1 MTTAFYH
8 HHHHH
13 TPQPR
18 YHYQSTSARQH
29 NSRHHNQQQTMS
41 RSRHSEFRYFQPL
54 TATTLDDLI
63 YGYATPMAQS
73 ERSIFEPVNHP
84 PAIHMPSSRKGSSL
98 PSSSI
103 SPSTLPLSL
112 LPSCWWS
119 SSSHLAPLSHP
130 SSLSSIPNGDILV
143 DPLETTTREP
153 WDPSHDDDDDYV
165 MDNHHQ
171 DDTPRKQAIAATS
184 SSSQRTSSSIDDSN
198 CYYFYYCHH
207 QHHHYCCESA
217 TATSGNNIGRTDPL
231 DDHHD
236 QLHRRASTIS
246 DTITA
251 SSTEICRRFSSG
263 STSVSSASSIATEI
277 TLDDDKRKHSPS
289 PITFSESSVST
300 SATNPTTT
308 PSSTAQQQQTPLEQ
322 VHEEEEPIED
332 YQESILS
339 SEEEEETPIW
349 ADPERVRENPSRYEY
364 VQSYMKQHG
373 IAPSSPM
380 PLPNEYMFYFW
391 ESASNTAGTTS
402 SKQKIASAH
411 YMSSVKPLFDCRS
424 VWDFSSRWRMYKQY
438 KGGPSQMMHNQNLYC
453 FIKQVQPM
461 WEDERNRHGGRLTLS
476 PPRCDLD
483 TVFEWVLTCFVGG
496 NLDPFGMVG
505 VVLSKRSRG
514 DRIELWL
521 DGSANVQGLK

>member
-1 MTTAFYH
+1 MTMTMIMWWIVI
-8 HHHHH
+8 
-13 TPQPR
+13 TKTTQ
-18 YHYQSTSARQH
+18 QE
-29 NSRHHNQQQTMS
+29 NKLLQQQ
-41 RSRHSEFRYFQPL
+41 
-54 TATTLDDLI
+54 
-63 YGYATPMAQS
+63 G
-73 ERSIFEPVNHP
+73 
-84 PAIHMPSSRKGSSL
+84 KK
-98 PSSSI
+98 I
-103 SPSTLPLSL
+103 SPFPTHTKHPAHTLRT
-112 LPSCWWS
+112 
-119 SSSHLAPLSHP
+119 HINITH
-130 SSLSSIPNGDILV
+130 
-143 DPLETTTREP
+143 TF
-153 WDPSHDDDDDYV
+153 
-165 MDNHHQ
+165 
-171 DDTPRKQAIAATS
+171 TPAHASNLIIHVIFLYN
-184 SSSQRTSSSIDDSN
+184 SSSQRTSSSIEDTN

-217 TATSGNNIGRTDPL
+217 TTATSGNSIGRTDPL

-277 TLDDDKRKHSPS
+277 TLEEDKRKHSS
-289 PITFSESSVST
+289 PPPPNPFSEFTVST
-300 SATNPTTT
+300 CNTTTT
-308 PSSTAQQQQTPLEQ
+308 PSPTSQQQQQPPLEQ

-332 YQESILS
+332 HQDSAQS
-339 SEEEEETPIW
+339 SEDEEETPVW
-349 ADPERVRENPSRYEY
+349 ADPERVKENPSRYEY

-380 PLPNEYMFYFW
+380 PLSNEYMFYFW
-391 ESASNTAGTTS
+391 ESASNNAGTTS
-402 SKQKIASAH
+402 SKQKIATAH

-424 VWDFSSRWRMYKQY
+424 VWDFSSRWRMYKQH
-438 KGGPSQMMHNQNLYC
+438 KGLPSQMMHNQNLYC
-453 FIKQVQPM
+453 FIKHVQPM

-483 TVFEWVLTCFVGG
+483 TVFEWVLACFVGG

-505 VVLSKRSRG
+505 IVLSKRSRG